1 MVTIT
6 EAQRR
11 REREMVRKEVEKL
24 QKGIQT
30 LCQSTNPL
38 GKIMDYVQV
47 SNGCAVQIMIGGL
60 WNHKLKTPTLMWRL
74 QIVYRIY
81 MYLTPWGL
89 FLAEKIFPKNIFL
102 TSQSGLIGAQQ
113 NIPLSVKWNSLLT
126 YFIPDVY

>member
-1 MVTIT
+1 MYTPGALTRKLRERLKEGGGGGEQLAVVTIT

-47 SNGCAVQIMIGGL
+47 S
-60 WNHKLKTPTLMWRL
+60 
-74 QIVYRIY
+74 
-81 MYLTPWGL
+81 
-89 FLAEKIFPKNIFL
+89 
-102 TSQSGLIGAQQ
+102 SGW
-113 NIPLSVKWNSLLT
+113 VH
-126 YFIPDVY
+126 VH

>member
-1 MVTIT
+1 MYTPGALTRKLRERLKEGGGGGGGGEQPAVVTIT

-47 SNGCAVQIMIGGL
+47 STG
-60 WNHKLKTPTLMWRL
+60 W
-74 QIVYRIY
+74 VY
-81 MYLTPWGL
+81 TCTEW
-89 FLAEKIFPKNIFL
+89 
-102 TSQSGLIGAQQ
+102 
-113 NIPLSVKWNSLLT
+113 
-126 YFIPDVY
+126 

>member
-1 MVTIT
+1 MYTPGALTRKLRERLKEGGGGGEQPAVVTIT

-47 SNGCAVQIMIGGL
+47 N
-60 WNHKLKTPTLMWRL
+60 
-74 QIVYRIY
+74 
-81 MYLTPWGL
+81 
-89 FLAEKIFPKNIFL
+89 
-102 TSQSGLIGAQQ
+102 SGW
-113 NIPLSVKWNSLLT
+113 VH
-126 YFIPDVY
+126 VH

>member
-47 SNGCAVQIMIGGL
+47 SNGCAQIMIGRL

-89 FLAEKIFPKNIFL
+89 FLAEKIFPKNIF
-102 TSQSGLIGAQQ
+102 
-113 NIPLSVKWNSLLT
+113 
-126 YFIPDVY
+126 

>member
-47 SNGCAVQIMIGGL
+47 S
-60 WNHKLKTPTLMWRL
+60 
-74 QIVYRIY
+74 
-81 MYLTPWGL
+81 
-89 FLAEKIFPKNIFL
+89 
-102 TSQSGLIGAQQ
+102 SGW
-113 NIPLSVKWNSLLT
+113 VH
-126 YFIPDVY
+126 VH